1 MRQIELSPVGR
12 TEVYSQR
19 KFGHDSI
26 VVDTSIGHSGKRYFI
41 VEYAVFGS
49 DIGVSCKPLVDG
61 TVYALFYAPLYG
73 IFHIVDESVVCRFQR
88 IDIVAVVIFYRRPKA
103 PRKADSTQALP
114 YRGQGPPRDP
124 A

>member
-49 DIGVSCKPLVDG
+49 DIGVSGKPLVDG
-61 TVYALFYAPLYG
+61 TVYALLCRPLYG
-73 IFHIVDESVVCRFQR
+73 VFHIVDESVVCRFQR
-88 IDIVAVVIFYRRPKA
+88 IDIVAVVVFYPFERELTSGIDVYNTARVLP
-103 PRKADSTQALP
+103 AD
-114 YRGQGPPRDP
+114 
-124 A
+124 